1 MPDQRTTLAVR
12 ISTSMPI
19 NLLRR
24 ERRFYDLFDRQA
36 GNVVAA
42 SLVLRSAFDDD
53 IRKMAAHAEEIKTLE
68 HAGDELTHKIIQT
81 LNRTFITPFE
91 REDIYALSAGLDDV
105 LDYIDEIAETIIL
118 YGITDIS
125 PAAKSMASLL
135 VEAVIQVQAAVAKL
149 ESKSGITAHGI
160 EVHRIENVGDT
171 ESRRAIGE
179 LFSGTHDAITIIKL
193 KDFYTLLEDSLDRC
207 EDVANVI
214 EGITIKNA

>member
-1 MPDQRTTLAVR
+1 MADQRTRIAVT
-12 ISTSMPI
+12 ISASVPI
-19 NLLRR
+19 NLLCR
-24 ERRFYDLFDRQA
+24 ERRFYDLFGRQA

-42 SLVLRSAFDDD
+42 ARVLRTAFDDD
-53 IRKMAAHAEEIKTLE
+53 ILRMAAHASEIKDLE
-68 HAGDELTHKIIQT
+68 HAGDELTHEIIQT

-118 YGITDIS
+118 YGITDIP

-135 VEAVIQVQAAVAKL
+135 VAAAVEMQAAVSKL
-149 ESKSGITAHGI
+149 ESKSGVREHGI

-171 ESRRAIGE
+171 ESRTAIGE
-179 LFSGTHDAITIIKL
+179 LFRGGYDAVSIIKL